1 MNIPE
6 NIIDLVLSYA
16 FSSSAKIPE
25 HIVDKIMLYNSHPV
39 ADLFQKEMSDKLEE
53 FSKIRPG
60 DYAHGE
66 EDFSVCDDHSFA
78 DYFFHDDEGI
88 KQESKPIYRFAY
100 MDNDYVSTLN
110 EWNRQHQS
118 MIIYW

>member
-6 NIIDLVLSYA
+6 CI
-16 FSSSAKIPE
+16 F
-25 HIVDKIMLYNSHPV
+25 HKIMLYNSPPV
-39 ADLFQKEMSDKLEE
+39 ADLFKTEMRVKFEE
-53 FSKIRPG
+53 FTQKRPG
-60 DYAHGE
+60 DYEYGE
-66 EDFSVCDDHSFA
+66 EEFSVCDDHSFA

-88 KQESKPIYRFAY
+88 KQESKHIYRFAY